1 MDKVINVNDN
11 DTWTPIGWQAA
22 RVLAKITEE
31 QEEHRDSKPNA
42 DRTDEQKREGERRD
56 ILYRLR
62 EIEAFERRA
71 SGIGDRPARK
81 RRE

>member
-1 MDKVINVNDN
+1 MNDN
-11 DTWTPIGWQAA
+11 DTWQPLSLAA
-22 RVLAKITEE
+22 GRLLAKITEE
-31 QEEHRDSKPNA
+31 QEEHAHGKTNA

-71 SGIGDRPARK
+71 NGGDRLRRK
-81 RRE
+81 RIE